1 MAKTV
6 LDILDEIGESKSRL
20 HKEAVIEKYKNDQ
33 DFLEV
38 LDGALNPYIQYYM
51 YKIPDY
57 TPYAHVDLWID
68 ETFALLRRLSER
80 HVTGNNAIKLVE
92 DMLSGLSED
101 EAEVIKR
108 VIKKDLRVGVN
119 AKTVNKV
126 IPGLIPSFPCML
138 ANSYTKKNLDRIKFP
153 AYAQEKLDGMRVNI
167 IVVKGK
173 VSYRSRNGKLI
184 ELHSHSNA
192 IFTNMAKITGDGVFD
207 GEMLVERD
215 GVILDRKTG
224 NGILNKSVRKTMK
237 FTITAEEAAMVK
249 FVIWDFIPIKDFK
262 NNVCT
267 IPYSERYST
276 LVKTMKLMNS
286 KIVSLVNTQ
295 QVDNQ
300 QHAND
305 IFNEYLSKGS
315 EGVILKNSDGPW
327 EDKRATHQ
335 VKMKA
340 ELDADLKVISWVEGS
355 GRLAG
360 KMGSLICESED
371 GGLKVSVGSGF
382 NDAQRESITPAEVIG
397 KIITVKYN
405 EKIKSKSKEENSL
418 FLPIFVEFREDKDIA
433 NIDSE
438 IK

>member
-1 MAKTV
+1 
-6 LDILDEIGESKSRL
+6 
-20 HKEAVIEKYKNDQ
+20 
-33 DFLEV
+33 
-38 LDGALNPYIQYYM
+38 
-51 YKIPDY
+51 
-57 TPYAHVDLWID
+57 
-68 ETFALLRRLSER
+68 
-80 HVTGNNAIKLVE
+80 
-92 DMLSGLSED
+92 MLSGLSED

-138 ANSYTKKNLDRIKFP
+138 ASPYTKKNLDKIKFP
-153 AYAQEKLDGMRVNI
+153 AIAQEKLDGMRVNI
-167 IVVKGK
+167 IVARGK

-224 NGILNKSVRKTMK
+224 NGILNKSVRKT
-237 FTITAEEAAMVK
+237 ITAEEAAMVK
-249 FVIWDFIPIKDFK
+249 FVLWDFIPIKDFK
-262 NNVCT
+262 NNVCA
-267 IPYSERYST
+267 IPYYKRYST

-286 KIVSLVNTQ
+286 KIVSIVNTQ
-295 QVDNQ
+295 QADNQ

-315 EGVILKNSDGPW
+315 EGVILKNSEGPW

-371 GGLKVSVGSGF
+371 GGLRVAVGSGF
-382 NDAQRESITPAEVIG
+382 NDEQRESITPAEVIG

-405 EKIKSKSKEENSL
+405 EKIKSKSKNENSL